1 MTMVDISRIV
11 VSTLT
16 VGALGISALAV
27 AQEWSPFA
35 SETVELSTIVTP
47 EAVTRNLSCTG
58 AAIASVADSTQ
69 WTQLGSTDVALS
81 GGTIAGSFTT
91 DSNPT
96 GAIIAHDGDPNA
108 VVAVESIELFTD
120 NMVGFLAAECSD
132 ALNSAW
138 LVGGSTETGR
148 DAVLTI
154 SNPARVD
161 ARVDLEFF
169 GAEGFIEAPAS
180 RGIIVPAGAQRSY
193 SLAGF
198 APNESSPVIHVVS
211 NGAPVWATL
220 QVSTVRGLVPGGLDR
235 ITAVDE
241 PATVLS
247 IPLIREPDAEV
258 IGPLRSEPGY
268 GDTETM
274 VRLFVPGSDDATIT
288 MTFTPHASDEE
299 PFDVTTEIAS
309 QKVVDIPVAE
319 LHDGDFT
326 VTITSTAPLFATAR
340 VSSHNL
346 DTEVTDVVWAPAL
359 AASNQL
365 SAAAIP
371 FRGTLAI
378 SNPQDTEV
386 SVVVTANGVESTVIV
401 GAFGTTPLTVKA
413 GSVFLRSDSPYVS
426 TIFIETP
433 NGIAVIRPRPAP
445 LGAQAVTV
453 IAH

>member
-27 AQEWSPFA
+27 AQEWSPFE

-69 WTQLGSTDVALS
+69 WTQLGATDVALS
-81 GGTIAGSFTT
+81 GGAIAGSFTT
-91 DSNPT
+91 DSSPT

-108 VVAVESIELFTD
+108 VVAAESIELFTD
-120 NMVGFLAAECSD
+120 NMVGFLATECSD

-161 ARVDLEFF
+161 ARVDLEFY

-268 GDTETM
+268 DDTETM
-274 VRLFVPGSDDATIT
+274 VRLFVPGSEDATIT
-288 MTFTPHASDEE
+288 MTFTPHASDDE
-299 PFDVTTEIAS
+299 PFDVTTEIAA

-326 VTITSTAPLFATAR
+326 VTITSTTPLFATAR
-340 VSSHNL
+340 VSSHNM
-346 DTEVTDVVWAPAL
+346 DTEVTDVAWAPAL

-413 GSVFLRSDSPYVS
+413 GSVYLRSDSPYVS

>member
-108 VVAVESIELFTD
+108 VVAAESIELFTD

-198 APNESSPVIHVVS
+198 APNEPSPVIHVVS

-274 VRLFVPGSDDATIT
+274 VRLFAPGSDDATIT
-288 MTFTPHASDEE
+288 ITFTPHASDEE
-299 PFDVTTEIAS
+299 PFDVTTEIAA

-326 VTITSTAPLFATAR
+326 VTITSTMPLFATAR

-346 DTEVTDVVWAPAL
+346 DTEVTDVAWVPAL
-359 AASNQL
+359 AASNQT

-378 SNPQDTEV
+378 SNPHESEV

-401 GAFGTTPLTVKA
+401 DAFGTTPVTVKA
-413 GSVFLRSDSPYVS
+413 GSVFLRSDSPFVS

>member
-378 SNPQDTEV
+378 SNPHDTEV